1 VEAETR
7 YHPNAD
13 QLALASTI
21 EESLAPLLPLSRLH
35 ASHVEDAQTW
45 SSLDD
50 IGIFGIT
57 VAEEQGG
64 SGLVAAEE
72 ALIVMALGQRLVAPA
87 VIATIGAAHGLF
99 GAAGAVYTPLGVAH
113 ASSGAAGTAHTALG
127 AAHTSAPVA
136 HASLSVVRTSLGA
149 AVRAPLGAGQTSSG
163 ATHTSLDMGASG
175 RRAAAAYRR
184 GARTIVVEDA
194 AADLVLLRDGAGAA
208 LYELGSC
215 TSRPID
221 DRLWLAGLREVV
233 GSGEAR
239 AAREV
244 GAAREASAAGEAG
257 AVPGLGEPIARFDAP
272 QLLRLRLIDAAALAG
287 ISQAALDMSVAYAGT
302 RAQFGRPIGS
312 FQAVKHHCANM
323 VSAARRARDQTC
335 FAAVAID
342 EGRDDADL
350 QVECALFVAASAAL
364 ENAGKNI
371 QIHGGMGFSDEADP
385 HLLLKRAQLLT
396 TIAGGLEA
404 ANERIANIKAGW

>member
-21 EESLAPLLPLSRLH
+21 EESVAPLLRLSRLH

-45 SSLDD
+45 ARLDE
-50 IGIFGIT
+50 IGIFGISVT
-57 VAEEQGG
+57 EEQGG
-64 SGLVAAEE
+64 SGLGAAEE

-87 VIATIGAAHGLF
+87 VVATIGAAHAPLGK
-99 GAAGAVYTPLGVAH
+99 GAAGLP
-113 ASSGAAGTAHTALG
+113 
-127 AAHTSAPVA
+127 
-136 HASLSVVRTSLGA
+136 
-149 AVRAPLGAGQTSSG
+149 
-163 ATHTSLDMGASG
+163 G
-175 RRAAAAYRR
+175 RRVAAAYRR
-184 GARTIVVEDA
+184 GARTIIVEDA
-194 AADLVLLRDGAGAA
+194 AADLVLLRDGSNAA

-215 TSRPID
+215 VWQTVD

-233 GSGEAR
+233 GSGGPA
-239 AAREV
+239 
-244 GAAREASAAGEAG
+244 
-257 AVPGLGEPIARFDAP
+257 GLGEPIGRFEAP

-287 ISQAALDMSVAYAGT
+287 ISQAAVDMSVAYAGT
-302 RAQFGRPIGS
+302 REQFGRPIGS

-342 EGRDDADL
+342 EGRDDAAL
-350 QVECALFVAASAAL
+350 QVECALFVAGLAAL

-385 HLLLKRAQLLT
+385 HLLLKRAQLLS

-404 ANERIANIKAGW
+404 ANERIANIKGGW

>member
-21 EESLAPLLPLSRLH
+21 EESVAPLLPLSRLH

-45 SSLDD
+45 ASLDD
-50 IGIFGIT
+50 IGIFGISVT
-57 VAEEQGG
+57 EERGG
-64 SGLVAAEE
+64 SGLGAAEE

-87 VIATIGAAHGLF
+87 VVATIGAAHAPLGK
-99 GAAGAVYTPLGVAH
+99 GAAGL
-113 ASSGAAGTAHTALG
+113 
-127 AAHTSAPVA
+127 
-136 HASLSVVRTSLGA
+136 R
-149 AVRAPLGAGQTSSG
+149 
-163 ATHTSLDMGASG
+163 G

-184 GARTIVVEDA
+184 GVRTILVEDA
-194 AADLVLLRDGAGAA
+194 AADLVLLRDGSDAA

-215 TSRPID
+215 VSRTVD

-233 GSGEAR
+233 GPGEP
-239 AAREV
+239 V
-244 GAAREASAAGEAG
+244 
-257 AVPGLGEPIARFDAP
+257 GLGEPIGRFEAP

-287 ISQAALDMSVAYAGT
+287 ISQAAVDMSVAYAGT
-302 RAQFGRPIGS
+302 REQFGRPIGS

-342 EGRDDADL
+342 EGRDDAAL
-350 QVECALFVAASAAL
+350 QVECALFVAGLAAL

-385 HLLLKRAQLLT
+385 HLLLKRAQLLS

-404 ANERIANIKAGW
+404 ANERIANIKGGW

>member
-13 QLALASTI
+13 QLALAATI
-21 EESLAPLLPLSRLH
+21 EESLAPLLPLFRLH
-35 ASHVEDAQTW
+35 TSHVEDAQTW
-45 SSLDD
+45 ASLDD
-50 IGIFGIT
+50 IGIFGISVT
-57 VAEEQGG
+57 EEQGG
-64 SGLVAAEE
+64 SGLGAAEE

-87 VIATIGAAHGLF
+87 VLATIGAAHAAF
-99 GAAGAVYTPLGVAH
+99 GKRIVGIRG
-113 ASSGAAGTAHTALG
+113 
-127 AAHTSAPVA
+127 
-136 HASLSVVRTSLGA
+136 
-149 AVRAPLGAGQTSSG
+149 
-163 ATHTSLDMGASG
+163 G
-175 RRAAAAYRR
+175 RVAAAYRR
-184 GARTIVVEDA
+184 GTRTIIVEDA
-194 AADLVLLRDGAGAA
+194 AADLVLVRDGTGADAA

-215 TSRPID
+215 ASRPVD
-221 DRLWLAGLREVV
+221 NRLWLAELRETT
-233 GSGEAR
+233 
-239 AAREV
+239 
-244 GAAREASAAGEAG
+244 
-257 AVPGLGEPIARFDAP
+257 GLGEPIARFEAP

-342 EGRDDADL
+342 EGRDDAAL
-350 QVECALFVAASAAL
+350 QVECALFVAGSAAL

-385 HLLLKRAQLLT
+385 HLLLKRAQLLST
-396 TIAGGLEA
+396 LAGGLEA